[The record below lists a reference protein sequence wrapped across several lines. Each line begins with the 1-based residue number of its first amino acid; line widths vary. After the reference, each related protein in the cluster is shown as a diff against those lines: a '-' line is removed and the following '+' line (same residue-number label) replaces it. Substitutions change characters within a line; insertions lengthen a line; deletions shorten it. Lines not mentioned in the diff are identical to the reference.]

1 MSDEIKIAEPKP
13 VVKAAKEVKEQKVT
27 LDDFINENSLSNVE
41 KRALKVMLGHRMEI
55 PQTKDFYKKKV
66 SEFRNIKIA

>member
-41 KRALKVMLGHRMEI
+41 KGALKVMLGHRMEI